1 MTAFLHRVHRTTPPW
16 TGAAAPCRQP
26 AQLAHPAHG
35 CQATP
40 GTQQRNGLVAYVLV
54 LCALALA
61 LPAMRVPDSYHQF
74 ADQLAWGVLPYAG
87 DVLSNVPFAAAGA
100 LLLWQVRQGRRKA
113 MPEQAARALRVAG
126 WGLVLTALCSALYH
140 LRPDAAGLALD
151 RVGMSVAFA
160 GMLGVLVADRLPHL
174 CVRSVLAASLLLG
187 LACVAGDWL
196 QGNMTPWALFQ
207 VGGFGLLLVVPLL
220 TRKRG
225 GQGDVAAPTWGIA
238 WWAVLLC
245 YALAKVCEMGDHAVW
260 QWTGQIISGHSLK
273 HWVAALAVLPVVLA
287 LRRAGRARP
296 GLFQSKRPIGSRRR
310 KAAARVGE
318 GQHAA

>member
-1 MTAFLHRVHRTTPPW
+1 MIAFLHPLRRTTPAWP
-16 TGAAAPCRQP
+16 GAAAPSRKSVR
-26 AQLAHPAHG
+26 PAHG
-35 CQATP
+35 HQATP
-40 GTQQRNGLVAYVLV
+40 SAQQRNGLVAYVLV

-61 LPAMRVPDSYHQF
+61 LPAMRVPESYHQF

-87 DVLSNVPFAAAGA
+87 DVLSNLPFAAAGA

-113 MPEQAARALRVAG
+113 MPGQAVGALLLAG

-151 RVGMSVAFA
+151 RAGMSVAFA

-174 CVRSVLAASLLLG
+174 CVRCVMAASLLLG
-187 LACVAGDWL
+187 LACVAGDL
-196 QGNMTPWALFQ
+196 LHGNMTPWALFQ

-220 TRKRG
+220 TRQRVG
-225 GQGDVAAPTWGIA
+225 GGDGAAPTWGIA

-260 QWTGQIISGHSLK
+260 QWTGQTISGHSLK

-287 LRRAGRARP
+287 LRRAGRLRP
-296 GLFQSKRPIGSRRR
+296 LLFQSNRPTGSRRQR
-310 KAAARVGE
+310 LAAHARE
-318 GQHAA
+318 RQHAP